1 MRHTRLTTLVGVL
14 SSVVLLSQSLPAYAQ
29 NVQVN
34 GGGESS
40 AQQPAATPA
49 PAPQVQ
55 VNNTPAPAPAQP
67 PVVVNNVRSDSGNS
81 MHKPAARLMVGGGT
95 LFGVMYLSTVLG
107 AAIAS
112 DICNADS
119 RLGCREASWPIYIP
133 IVGPFIQMGYI
144 SGTGANTGRAVLAID
159 GALQAG
165 GVAMFIAGAALW
177 GAGSAKSGQQQASK
191 IRVVPTGTGMMAFGQ
206 F

>member
-144 SGTGANTGRAVLAID
+144 SPPFGYTLFYIKGTLPPHLDMGHVYRGILPFF
-159 GALQAG
+159 GLQFVGLLICA
-165 GVAMFIAGAALW
+165 AFPDFITWLPRLMAA
-177 GAGSAKSGQQQASK
+177 
-191 IRVVPTGTGMMAFGQ
+191 R
-206 F
+206 